1 MLKFMV
7 VLHRRP
13 DLSPAEFREYL
24 DKIHAPLAKKVPGL
38 KGYRQNHA
46 ADDRNRKRPGW
57 DAIVELYWEDRET
70 MEAAWAGP
78 EGVASDA
85 DLPVFADL
93 DHTTWSVVDEITF
106 LP

>member
-7 VLHRRP
+7 VLYRRP

-24 DKIHAPLAKKVPGL
+24 EKIHAPLAKKIPGL
-38 KGYRQNHA
+38 KRYRQNHA
-46 ADDRNRKRPGW
+46 ADDRKRKRPGW

-70 MEAAWAGP
+70 MEAAWASA

-85 DLPVFADL
+85 DLAAFADL
-93 DHTTWSVVDEITF
+93 DRTTWSIVDEITF